1 MTDKKTALITGAN
14 KGLGYE
20 IAAGLGARGY
30 RVGVGARDKARGD
43 AAVKLLQLPM
53 AVEGT
58 RSGRRSERLNHAEG
72 EDHSS

>member
-1 MTDKKTALITGAN
+1 MTQAIALEHHPVQLWSGRVLTT
-14 KGLGYE
+14 
-20 IAAGLGARGY
+20 IAVLFLAF
-30 RVGVGARDKARGD
+30 D